1 MALSKYPLGGAEGFP
16 VFAGPYVAVGMSG
29 SGLFKTNIQSDD
41 PDAVAVG
48 AVGTCPGSKN
58 YHRVFQ
64 LSPNYF
70 LSSK

>member
-1 MALSKYPLGGAEGFP
+1 MALSKYTLGGAEGFP
-16 VFAGPYVAVGMSG
+16 VFASPYVAVGMSG

-48 AVGTCPGSKN
+48 TVGTYPGSKN
-58 YHRVFQ
+58 YHYVFQ
-64 LSPNYF
+64 LLTSYF